1 MKKSIICLGIC
12 LLTLSNVTI
21 ASAENLPV
29 AKNQTF
35 SAYETTTPLC
45 VAISK
50 RENELAKKLI
60 EYGASFTEKSNGMT
74 PLMVAARY
82 NNTEMLRYL
91 IEKGVRISERD
102 EKGFT
107 ALKYAE
113 LSGAKDAIAILKG

>member
-1 MKKSIICLGIC
+1 MKKSIIYFGLAVMAF
-12 LLTLSNVTI
+12 TSVSFASNG
-21 ASAENLPV
+21 NPL
-29 AKNQTF
+29 KNNKAHYNNY
-35 SAYETTTPLC
+35 SSTTPLC

-50 RENELAKKLI
+50 GDNQTAKKLI

-82 NNTEMLRYL
+82 NNSEIVSYL
-91 IEKGVRISERD
+91 LAKGVDTKEKD

-113 LSGAKDAIAILKG
+113 MSNAKEAAALLK

>member
-1 MKKSIICLGIC
+1 MKKSIIYFGFAFMAFTNVSFASNGN
-12 LLTLSNVTI
+12 LL
-21 ASAENLPV
+21 
-29 AKNQTF
+29 KNNNTHF
-35 SAYETTTPLC
+35 ANYSSTTPLC

-50 RENELAKKLI
+50 GDNQTAKKLI

-82 NNTEMLRYL
+82 NNSEIISYL
-91 IEKGVRISERD
+91 LTKGVDVKEKD

-113 LSGAKDAIAILKG
+113 MSNANEAAALLN

>member
-1 MKKSIICLGIC
+1 MKKSIIYFGLAIMAF
-12 LLTLSNVTI
+12 TNVSFASNG
-21 ASAENLPV
+21 NPL
-29 AKNQTF
+29 KNNKANYTNY
-35 SAYETTTPLC
+35 SSTTPLC

-50 RENELAKKLI
+50 GDNQTAKKLI

-82 NNTEMLRYL
+82 NDSEIVSYL
-91 IEKGVRISERD
+91 LAKGVDTKEKD

-113 LSGAKDAIAILKG
+113 MSNAKEAAALLK